1 MTGETMNYSFKKHLI
16 SSRESIIVALE
27 QLNTLALDA
36 ILFAVDDENR
46 LIGSLTDGDVRRG
59 LLRGLGTESK
69 VEEFIQPNPKFIR
82 KGAYDLHQI
91 IGYRNAYFKIL
102 PVLNEENKI
111 VNVVNFRFFKSYLP
125 LDVVI
130 MAGGRGQ
137 RLAPLTNSVPKPLL
151 PVGDK
156 PIIEHNIDRLKL
168 FGIDDFWISLRYLG
182 NQIADY
188 LGDGESKD
196 ISIRYVWEEEA
207 LGTIGAVSQI
217 KDFQHDH
224 ILVTNS
230 DLLTNVDYEQFFLG
244 FIESQADLAVA
255 TIPYKV
261 TIPYAVLETDDNLI
275 RSFKEK
281 PTYTYYSNGGI
292 YLMKK
297 EVLQLLPE
305 SSFFN
310 ATDLMELM
318 IEKGYKV
325 FSYPLSGY
333 WLDIGRHED
342 YVKAQEDIKHINF

>member
-1 MTGETMNYSFKKHLI
+1 MNYSFKKHLV
-16 SSRESIIVALE
+16 STQASILTALG
-27 QLNTLALDA
+27 QLNELALDA

-59 LLRGLGTESK
+59 LLRGLGTDNK
-69 VEEFIQPNPKFIR
+69 VAEFIQPNPKFIR
-82 KGAYDLHQI
+82 KGSYNLHEV
-91 IGYRNAYFKIL
+91 IGYRNAHFKVL
-102 PVLNEENKI
+102 PVINDENRI

-125 LDVVI
+125 LDAVI

-182 NQIADY
+182 DQIVDY
-188 LGDGESKD
+188 LGNGEAKD
-196 ISIRYVWEEEA
+196 VAIRYVWEEEA

-217 KDFQHDH
+217 NDFQHDYV
-224 ILVTNS
+224 LVTNS
-230 DLLTNVDYEQFFLG
+230 DLLTNVNYEQFFLG
-244 FIESQADLAVA
+244 FLESGADLAVA

-261 TIPYAVLETDDNLI
+261 TIPYAVLETSNSI
-275 RSFKEK
+275 ISSFKEK

-297 EVLQLLPE
+297 DVLQLLPQN
-305 SSFFN
+305 SFFN

-318 IEKGYKV
+318 IEKGYTV
-325 FSYPLSGY
+325 FSYPLSEY

-342 YVKAQEDIKHINF
+342 YVKAQEDIKHIVF